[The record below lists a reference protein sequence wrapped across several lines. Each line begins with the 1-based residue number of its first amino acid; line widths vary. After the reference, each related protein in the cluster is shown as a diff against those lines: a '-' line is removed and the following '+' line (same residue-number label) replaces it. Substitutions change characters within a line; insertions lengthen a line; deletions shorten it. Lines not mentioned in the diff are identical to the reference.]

1 MSENIY
7 SRLGATPIIN
17 AAGNST
23 AMGGAT
29 PTPIVKQA
37 MEEAEEHFVDM
48 EELLEKSGDHIAS
61 LVGAEAAY
69 VTAGCYAAM
78 VLSTAACMTGNDQA
92 KMDQLPDTTGMK
104 DEVILQ
110 AKQRYGFDRA
120 YTIPGSKLV
129 IAGDESGC
137 TPEQLEAAIGPQTA
151 AVIHFVSPD
160 PDVTVV
166 SLEDTVRIAHK
177 HNVYVI
183 ADAAS
188 QIFPIDYFQDTA
200 ISADLVCFG
209 GKYVHGPHSAG
220 FVAGKKDLIQAV
232 AAHGF
237 IGPRPLGRGMKIDRQ
252 EIIGLT
258 VALDQWFTMDHEE
271 RFDEYRKKFAVI
283 ERAIEGAPGVEETKE
298 ATTPRYW
305 GVELH
310 VVVNAAEAARSAREL
325 IEALDAGDPCIK
337 VGGEDEDTVVVR
349 VDNLEEGDEH
359 TIAQRLR
366 ALLAG

>member
-7 SRLGATPIIN
+7 ARLGATPIIN

-23 AMGGAT
+23 AMGGST
-29 PTPIVKQA
+29 PTPAVKQA
-37 MEEAEEHFVDM
+37 MEEAEQHFVDM

-78 VLSTAACMTGNDQA
+78 VLSTAACITGNDPE

-104 DEVILQ
+104 DEIIIQ

-120 YTIPGSKLV
+120 YTLPGSTLV
-129 IAGDESGC
+129 VAGDENGC
-137 TPEQLEAAIGPQTA
+137 TPEQLKAAIGPNTA

-160 PDVTVV
+160 PDITVV
-166 SLEDTVRIAHK
+166 SLTDTIRIAHD
-177 HNVYVI
+177 HNVLVI

-188 QIFPIDYFQDTA
+188 QIFPVDYFQDTA
-200 ISADLVCFG
+200 QSADLVCFG

-220 FVAGKKDLIQAV
+220 FVAGKKELIEAV
-232 AAHGF
+232 TAHGF
-237 IGPRPLGRGMKIDRQ
+237 IGPRPLGRGMKVDRQ

-258 VALDQWFTMDHEE
+258 VALDEWFTMDHEE

-283 ERAIEGAPGVEETKE
+283 ERAIEGAPGVTETKE
-298 ATTPRYW
+298 VTTPRYW

-310 VVVNAAEAARSAREL
+310 VVVDATEAARSARQL
-325 IEALDAGDPCIK
+325 IDALDAGDPSIK
-337 VGGEDEDTVVVR
+337 VGGEGDDAVVIR

-366 ALLAG
+366 GLLAG

>member
-23 AMGGAT
+23 AMGGST

-166 SLEDTVRIAHK
+166 SLEDTVRIAHA
-177 HNVYVI
+177 HNVLVI

-298 ATTPRYW
+298 VATPRYW

>member
-1 MSENIY
+1 MS
-7 SRLGATPIIN
+7 
-17 AAGNST
+17 
-23 AMGGAT
+23 
-29 PTPIVKQA
+29 
-37 MEEAEEHFVDM
+37 
-48 EELLEKSGDHIAS
+48 
-61 LVGAEAAY
+61 
-69 VTAGCYAAM
+69 
-78 VLSTAACMTGNDQA
+78 
-92 KMDQLPDTTGMK
+92 
-104 DEVILQ
+104 
-110 AKQRYGFDRA
+110 
-120 YTIPGSKLV
+120 
-129 IAGDESGC
+129 
-137 TPEQLEAAIGPQTA
+137 
-151 AVIHFVSPD
+151 
-160 PDVTVV
+160 TVPNP
-166 SLEDTVRIAHK
+166 L
-177 HNVYVI
+177 
-183 ADAAS
+183 
-188 QIFPIDYFQDTA
+188 
-200 ISADLVCFG
+200 
-209 GKYVHGPHSAG
+209 G

-337 VGGEDEDTVVVR
+337 VGGEGEDTVVVR